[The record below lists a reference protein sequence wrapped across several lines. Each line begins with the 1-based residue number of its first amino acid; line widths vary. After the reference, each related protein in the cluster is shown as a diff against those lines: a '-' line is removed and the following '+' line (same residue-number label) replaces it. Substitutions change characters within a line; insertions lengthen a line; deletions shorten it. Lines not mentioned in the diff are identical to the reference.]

1 MSHESRSKT
10 NDSENYNK
18 EKTGKPDVY
27 EGSSGEPSGE
37 KLTETKELFE
47 LVRRRTLLRKQYS
60 TDPSNIWLKSQIGTI
75 DDKIHK
81 IDPGF
86 ELEEPTID
94 WASTIFDKG
103 RKLKSHM
110 AKNAGAYLLLAVVI
124 SAGGLAVVANYMGRK
139 INEYKAEQAAFSQN
153 ISLFDKRL
161 DSTDKKAGKYEKK
174 FREATARLDATHDL
188 FISEVYSI
196 ITPLNEKINGLETKI
211 AKSSLEQ
218 YELYDTM
225 SAEFRE
231 EIAILEKGIEE
242 VSALSMQLKAQADAM
257 SSDKDSQYSEIC
269 SKLDALNNAL
279 NVKVSELEGNLEDYK
294 EKTGKE
300 LAAGREL
307 AGNLSALKGSIGE
320 TRAEYQ
326 KSVDALEKRIKQLEE
341 RKAGYSQ

>member
-1 MSHESRSKT
+1 MSRESRSKT
-10 NDSENYNK
+10 NDSESYNK
-18 EKTGKPDVY
+18 EKAGKPDVY
-27 EGSSGEPSGE
+27 EGGSGEPSGE
-37 KLTETKELFE
+37 KFNETKELFV
-47 LVRRRTLLRKQYS
+47 LVRRRTLMRKQYS
-60 TDPSNIWLKSQIGTI
+60 TDPLNIWLKSQISAT

-86 ELEEPTID
+86 ELEELTID

-103 RKLKSHM
+103 RRLKSHM

-161 DSTDKKAGKYEKK
+161 DSTDKKADKYEKK

-211 AKSSLEQ
+211 AKNSLEQ
-218 YELYDTM
+218 YGLYDTL
-225 SAEFRE
+225 SSEFKE
-231 EIAILEKGIEE
+231 EISILEEGIAE
-242 VSALSMQLKAQADAM
+242 VGALSMQLKAQADAT
-257 SSDKDSQYSEIC
+257 SSDKDSQYNVICSEI
-269 SKLDALNNAL
+269 DALNNAL
-279 NVKVSELEGNLEDYK
+279 NVKVSELAGNLEDYK

-300 LAAGREL
+300 LAD
-307 AGNLSALKGSIGE
+307 NLSALKGSVGE
-320 TRAEYQ
+320 TRAEYH
-326 KSVDALEKRIKQLEE
+326 KSIGALEKRIKELEE
-341 RKAGYSQ
+341 RKAEYSQ